1 MNKETSDWLGELGVS
16 ELVGKVEELVRQCCR
31 LREENNA
38 LRARQSLL
46 LAERVQLLDRNN
58 LARDRV
64 ESVIARLKNMEHEG

>member
-16 ELVGKVEELVRQCCR
+16 ELVGKVEELVRLCNR